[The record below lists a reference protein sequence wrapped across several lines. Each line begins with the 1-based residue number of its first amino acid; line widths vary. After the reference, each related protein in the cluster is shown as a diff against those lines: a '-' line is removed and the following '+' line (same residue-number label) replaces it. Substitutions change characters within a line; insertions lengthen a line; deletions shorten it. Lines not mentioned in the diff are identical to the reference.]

1 MSEKPPAAWKTF
13 LSPYSGDL
21 RQRPI
26 AAPESNLTQTQRPLG
41 WSKEDL
47 AFLWGKEEKQRET
60 ASAPNSSSQEAEV
73 NWLRLLRPGR
83 GLRRDR
89 QWVEES
95 RPLVLD

>member
-26 AAPESNLTQTQRPLG
+26 AAPESNLTQTQRALG

>member
-26 AAPESNLTQTQRPLG
+26 AAPESNLTQTQRALG

-60 ASAPNSSSQEAEV
+60 ASAPNSSSQEAKV
-73 NWLRLLRPGR
+73 DWLSLLRPGEGCEGTVS
-83 GLRRDR
+83 GLRKAD
-89 QWVEES
+89 
-95 RPLVLD
+95 PLF